1 MTIHSNLLLFPT
13 MRFTSFFSAV
23 GFFISR
29 DHCDVRQ
36 AQLYI
41 ASRYQACHERLWLG
55 HKAIL
60 PGIWPDIRFRLFRI
74 GPKEV
79 VIMGGYKELQVPDI
93 VCPCWQRDGMMRH
106 SSAHPAIGPQSI
118 GFARWVFRLYNCYGL
133 CGWIVSILRPYTWRR
148 I

>member
-36 AQLYI
+36 IQLYI
-41 ASRYQACHERLWLG
+41 ASRYQACNERLWLG

-60 PGIWPDIRFRLFRI
+60 PGIWPDIRFRLFPI
-74 GPKEV
+74 GPEEV
-79 VIMGGYKELQVPDI
+79 VIMGRYKETVRFTRGIAGAGYRLPLLATGWHGAAFLCPSRHRAAVYW
-93 VCPCWQRDGMMRH
+93 VCTLGVQ
-106 SSAHPAIGPQSI
+106 A
-118 GFARWVFRLYNCYGL
+118 L
-133 CGWIVSILRPYTWRR
+133 
-148 I
+148 